1 MDHGLCWH
9 GSRRGI
15 LNPSDLETSWS
26 SLLPSIVHGELAGV
40 RAPNMPAQA
49 GVWVARDDAGRP
61 HLIVELPRNVEP
73 LVQRTTKGLEVA
85 TRELRIGG
93 RPPATYIDLF
103 CVELAH
109 QKTFTA
115 VACDIANAIVVS
127 PQDPRA
133 AVVRSLE
140 RWRSFWA
147 ADPNGLSREEALGLF
162 GELWFM
168 LRWMGP
174 VAKTTIES
182 WQGPLGA
189 RHDFQLKVASIEAKA
204 ATASSHGV
212 VHKISNLDQ
221 LGEPETGSLYLFSLQ
236 VADDVLAAN
245 TLPVLIERI
254 YSDISS
260 DEDAQRIFSERLA
273 SARYN
278 PAHAERYTRK
288 FRVVREELYRIDGSF
303 PRLTR
308 STFPGGL
315 PAGIQDVSYTLD
327 LAACAPWRI
336 ASAPSD
342 PHVDFLRQPGP

>member
-1 MDHGLCWH
+1 
-9 GSRRGI
+9 
-15 LNPSDLETSWS
+15 
-26 SLLPSIVHGELAGV
+26 
-40 RAPNMPAQA
+40 MPAQA
-49 GVWVARDDAGRP
+49 GVWIARDEAGRS
-61 HLIVELPRNVEP
+61 HLIVELPQNAEP
-73 LVQRTTKGLEVA
+73 LAQRTTKGLDVV

-93 RPPATYIDLF
+93 RPPSTYIDLF

-127 PQDPRA
+127 PLDPRG

-147 ADPNGLSREEALGLF
+147 ADPLGLSREEALGLF

-174 VAKTTIES
+174 VTKTIVES

-189 RHDFQLKVASIEAKA
+189 RHDFQQETVSIEAKA
-204 ATASSHGV
+204 AIASFRGV
-212 VHKISNLDQ
+212 VHEISNLDQ
-221 LGEPETGSLYLFSLQ
+221 LDDPETGSLYLFSLQ
-236 VADDVLAAN
+236 VADDALAAN
-245 TLPVLIERI
+245 TLPVLIERV
-254 YSDISS
+254 YSDLSS

-288 FRVVREELYRIDGSF
+288 LRVIREELYRVEGSF

-308 STFPGGL
+308 STFQGGL
-315 PAGIQDVSYTLD
+315 PAGIQQVSYSLD

-336 ASAPSD
+336 ATAASD
-342 PHVDFLRQPGP
+342 PRVDFLRQPHA